1 VIKHEEVTLQRNPYL
16 HHAYDWPTPQVKD
29 PSKFGGKKGKVAA
42 KAGPANTQW
51 DILAQSDIPLSEI
64 PEFRCVRVQLG
75 VVAAVFQLQN
85 TL

>member
-1 VIKHEEVTLQRNPYL
+1 MPCPICSCIKVRVLAL
-16 HHAYDWPTPQVKD
+16 LQVKD
-29 PSKFGGKKGKVAA
+29 PSKFAGKKSKVAA